1 MLNIYIN
8 TWGNYNN
15 NGADFGEWI
24 TLPMDEDELEEK
36 LDEVA
41 EAMGDNDPE
50 WFVNDYEWTIGVT
63 PFEVNEMDNY
73 FKLNERLEE
82 LGTITEYEQAVLLS
96 ILDVY
101 TSDFDE
107 AVEILQS
114 GNYIFYQGA
123 ELSDVAYEQVQDY
136 FTSEIPQIF
145 INHFNYD
152 SYERELTMCGYQET
166 KWGVIVS
173 C

>member
-8 TWGNYNN
+8 TWGNYNE
-15 NGADFGEWI
+15 NGADNGEWI

-36 LDEVA
+36 LEAVA

-50 WFVNDYEWTIGVT
+50 WFVNDYEWTT
-63 PFEVNEMDNY
+63 EESFFEVNEMDNY

-101 TSDFDE
+101 TNDFDE

-152 SYERELTMCGYQET
+152 SYERELTICGYRET
-166 KWGVIVS
+166 KWGVILS

>member
-82 LGTITEYEQAVLLS
+82 LDTLDIGEQEALMAVLDA
-96 ILDVY
+96 ITGDFEEALDIVSRGRY
-101 TSDFDE
+101 SFYPGYDLDELAHESVDECYNLPDIALRYFDYE
-107 AVEILQS
+107 AFARDL
-114 GNYIFYQGA
+114 GF
-123 ELSDVAYEQVQDY
+123 D
-136 FTSEIPQIF
+136 
-145 INHFNYD
+145 
-152 SYERELTMCGYQET
+152 GYHET
-166 KWGVIVS
+166 EWGVIVS